1 MLTACESM
9 ISGIER
15 QTTLQELFEEQVAQQ
30 PDSVAIVCE
39 GIQITYREL
48 NQRANQLAYYLQKEG
63 IYPEKFVGI
72 CLERSSNVIVGIL
85 GILKAGGVYV
95 PIDPAYPKERI
106 NYILEDAQASILL
119 TQKDMDNEPELSKVH
134 PIYLD
139 GDWNEISKESN
150 ENPKVNVLSGNAA
163 YVIYTSGSTGKPK
176 GVVIS
181 HQNVVRLFD
190 STQGWFQFNNNDVW
204 CISFLCI

>member
-1 MLTACESM
+1 MH
-9 ISGIER
+9 IIYKRGI
-15 QTTLQELFEEQVAQQ
+15 
-30 PDSVAIVCE
+30 
-39 GIQITYREL
+39 G
-48 NQRANQLAYYLQKEG
+48 
-63 IYPEKFVGI
+63 PEKFVGI

-204 CISFLCI
+204 TLFHSYAFDFSVWEILGHSVLEDV